1 MPKPQS
7 NPRQKPSLNRSVFCF
22 APEPQAETEEA
33 NKYCFRVQPLDVAK
47 ATEGKQR
54 TFSGVAYSGEPI
66 IDHWYW
72 DRVIFDLAS
81 MQIKGRIPALLDH
94 RSSQRAGAINDYQI
108 DNTTGLTVSG
118 VLMSNEFG
126 QQIAQDSDDGFPW
139 QMSVRIEPGSIENVQ
154 ADQTVTVNGK
164 TYQGPIAVF
173 RGGRIREVSFC
184 ALGADDNTNAVAAS
198 HKPNQF
204 KSTSEEND
212 MDLAQAQARISEL
225 ESEAKTKDQTITN
238 LETQNKQ
245 FAAAKREAEIASLAK
260 DLGLKEF
267 SAEDKADYLNL
278 DDAGFAFAAKQ
289 ARALHQQFASKQP
302 TKPTLPAHLFTDQ
315 ATSGQESGGNTLD
328 DKFNKFSASLD
339 GGK

>member
-1 MPKPQS
+1 MPQPQS

-22 APEPQAETEEA
+22 APEPQVELESESS
-33 NKYCFRVQPLDVAK
+33 KYCFRVQPLDVAPAADDK
-47 ATEGKQR
+47 KQR
-54 TFSGVAYSGEPI
+54 TFSGIAYSGEPI
-66 IDHWYW
+66 TDHWYW

-94 RSSQRAGAINDYQI
+94 RASQRAGAINEHKI
-108 DNTTGLTVSG
+108 DNSTGLSVSG

-126 QQIAQDSDDGFPW
+126 TQIAQDSDDGFPW

-154 ADQTVTVNGK
+154 AEQTVTVNGK

-198 HKPNQF
+198 HKP
-204 KSTSEEND
+204 KSFTQEDTNVTE
-212 MDLAQAQARISEL
+212 LEQANARIKEL
-225 ESEAKTKDQTITN
+225 EGQVTGLQD
-238 LETQNKQ
+238 QNKQ
-245 FAAAKREAEIASLAK
+245 FAADKREAEIAALATE
-260 DLGLKEF
+260 LGSEF
-267 SAEDKADYLNL
+267 SAEDAVEMKGL
-278 DDAGFAFAAKQ
+278 DDKAFAFTAKQLRAAKAKFAAQ
-289 ARALHQQFASKQP
+289 APQ
-302 TKPTLPAHLFTDQ
+302 KPKLPAHLFSEQ
-315 ATSGQESGGNTLD
+315 ATTGKESASNTLD